1 MDAGIPPERNPSRTI
16 NTRCCI
22 VGGGPAGMM
31 LGYLLGRAGV
41 ETIVLEKHEDFF
53 RDFRGDTVH
62 PSTLQVMHEL
72 GLIEGFLKLPHQE
85 IQKMEGRFGDTTI
98 RLADLSLVKVN
109 YPFIAMMPQ
118 WDFLDFLRENGKRFP
133 SLKVMMNTDATDLVW
148 SGDTVAGVI
157 ADTPEGPVE
166 IRADLT
172 IGCDGRH
179 SMVRQRAK
187 LAIEEIG
194 APMDVLW
201 FRAGRRPDQNENL
214 FARLEPGK
222 MMVTFD
228 RGDYWQCA
236 YVIAKGQYD
245 AVKAGGLDAFR
256 AAIVSMAPVL
266 KSGMADVKTWDD
278 VKLLTV
284 AINCLERWTRPGLL
298 CIGDAAHAMPPV
310 GGVGVNLAV
319 QDAVATANLLA
330 AKLVKGR
337 PSEDELDAV
346 RQRRTFPVRMTQTM
360 QTVIQNNIISVAL
373 KPGDQPLKVPLFVRV
388 INALPWLQGITARFL
403 AIGVRPEHV
412 RSPAAPA
419 NSG

>member
-1 MDAGIPPERNPSRTI
+1 MDGLF
-16 NTRCCI
+16 
-22 VGGGPAGMM
+22 GGSAV
-31 LGYLLGRAGV
+31 R
-41 ETIVLEKHEDFF
+41 I
-53 RDFRGDTVH
+53 
-62 PSTLQVMHEL
+62 
-72 GLIEGFLKLPHQE
+72 
-85 IQKMEGRFGDTTI
+85 
-98 RLADLSLVKVN
+98 ADLSRLKVN
-109 YPFIAMMPQ
+109 YPFIAFMPQ
-118 WDFLDFLRENGKRFP
+118 WDFLNFLRESGKRFA
-133 SLKVMMNTDATDLVW
+133 SLKVMMNTDATDLIW
-148 SGDTVAGVI
+148 SGDAVTGVL
-157 ADTPEGPVE
+157 ANTPEGPVE

-179 SMVRQRAK
+179 SIVRQCAK
-187 LAIEEIG
+187 LEVEEIG

-201 FRAGRRPDQNENL
+201 FRAGRSADENENL
-214 FARLEPGK
+214 FARIEPGK

-245 AVKAGGLDAFR
+245 VVKARGLDAFR
-256 AAIVSMAPVL
+256 TDIVSMAPIL
-266 KSGMADVKTWDD
+266 KTGMADVKTWDD

-284 AINCLERWTRPGLL
+284 AINRLDRWTRPGLL
-298 CIGDAAHAMPPV
+298 CIGDAAHAMSPV

-330 AKLVKGR
+330 VKLVKGR

-388 INALPWLQGITARFL
+388 INALPWLQGIPARFL

-412 RSPAAPA
+412 RSPAAAA
-419 NSG
+419 NSS